1 MSNFYRVFYMNQ
13 FQIELSDRDR
23 ALEYIMRDANI
34 HSRAI
39 GDYEILDR
47 SDFL

>member
-1 MSNFYRVFYMNQ
+1 MYRVYYMNVYQ
-13 FQIELSDRDR
+13 LQVSNRDT
-23 ALEYIMRDANI
+23 ALEYIMRDANMMG
-34 HSRAI
+34 RAI